1 LHGSGVPATNQ
12 PDGTGTI
19 LMVLLIRAGADH
31 SPDGGSGADHPPDG
45 AGHPPQADQMIRM
58 VLVLVSLIKLTKLIS
73 NKLWC

>member
-1 LHGSGVPATNQ
+1 MVPATNRHQ

-19 LMVLLIRAGADH
+19 LMVLLIRAGA
-31 SPDGGSGADHPPDG
+31 GHPPDG
-45 AGHPPQADQMIRM
+45 ADGPDGSNPAKQNRTSDQMIRM